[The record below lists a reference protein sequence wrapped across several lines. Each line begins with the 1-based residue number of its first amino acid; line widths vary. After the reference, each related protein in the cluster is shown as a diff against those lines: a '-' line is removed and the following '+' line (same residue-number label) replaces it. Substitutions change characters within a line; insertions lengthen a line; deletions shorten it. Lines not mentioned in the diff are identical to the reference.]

1 MYKTQLILGIVV
13 IIIGLLGLLFS
24 PFFLLLVALGV
35 ASVISAEKK
44 KKTESTPKMQ
54 TQNRPVEEYTYI
66 TLDADEQ
73 DYDYAE
79 KFYRENK
86 DVLDENDDYNLPKKE
101 LLEYYSGKIYRY
113 DPSDFDCEIKGKDV
127 YDLDGHY
134 CLTINDK
141 DLELVNKAEHVF
153 LVYINRQYKW
163 IDDDD
168 RAVYKEEDFPYF
180 KLKLKIKKEADN

>member
-44 KKTESTPKMQ
+44 KKTEHTTKQAPK
-54 TQNRPVEEYTYI
+54 RPVEEYTYI

-113 DPSDFDCEIKGKDV
+113 DPSDFDC
-127 YDLDGHY
+127 
-134 CLTINDK
+134 
-141 DLELVNKAEHVF
+141 
-153 LVYINRQYKW
+153 
-163 IDDDD
+163 
-168 RAVYKEEDFPYF
+168 
-180 KLKLKIKKEADN
+180 

>member
-1 MYKTQLILGIVV
+1 MSKLVLVLGIFILVAS
-13 IIIGLLGLLFS
+13 LL
-24 PFFLLLVALGV
+24 LLLVSPFYLLFTIIGIGLIFM
-35 ASVISAEKK
+35 SERMKK
-44 KKTESTPKMQ
+44 QNAPTKQAPK
-54 TQNRPVEEYTYI
+54 RPIEEYTYI

-79 KFYRENK
+79 KFYKENK
-86 DVLDENDDYNLPKKE
+86 EVLDENDDYNLPKKE

-168 RAVYKEEDFPYF
+168 RAVYKEEEFPYF